1 MTPMIPPFFW
11 QLCVNAILL
20 GGLYALIA
28 MGLNLQY
35 GLTRILNVA
44 YGDFMI
50 LSGYVTFWL
59 FVLYGVIPPISIVV
73 NFLLMVVIGLILY
86 RFAFRRLFEV
96 HKTSERLE
104 GSSVLVAFGL
114 SYIIQNIIVAIW
126 GGQLRSYTY
135 LSGTIEMFGSII
147 IPLDK
152 LLIFVIALITSLS
165 CYSFLK
171 YHIIGK
177 AMRATKSQPH
187 GAATLGIDIFKMHGF
202 SFCWGLGMAGVAGT
216 LASVI
221 YLLNPSAGLPF
232 TYAGFIMV
240 VLGGLGN
247 LLGSTIAAFIIA
259 SVQIFVGYF
268 WSVGIAEL
276 VVFSVLLIVL
286 IWKPTGLLGGR

>member
-1 MTPMIPPFFW
+1 MIPSFFL
-11 QLCVNAILL
+11 QLCINTILL

-59 FVLYGVIPPISIVV
+59 FVLYGITPPISIVI
-73 NFLLMVVIGLILY
+73 NFLLMVGIGLILY

-96 HKTSERLE
+96 HKTPERLE
-104 GSSVLVAFGL
+104 GSSVLAAFGL
-114 SYIIQNIIVAIW
+114 SYIIQNFIVAIW

-135 LSGTIEMFGSII
+135 LSGTINILDSII
-147 IPLDK
+147 VPLDK
-152 LLIFVIALITSLS
+152 LLIFGIAILTNLT
-165 CYSFLK
+165 CYFFLK

-177 AMRATKSQPH
+177 AMRATKAQPQ

-247 LLGSTIAAFIIA
+247 LLGSIIAAFIIA
-259 SVQIFVGYF
+259 SVHVFVGYF
-268 WSVGIAEL
+268 WSLGIAEL
-276 VVFSVLLIVL
+276 IVFSVLLIILV
-286 IWKPTGLLGGR
+286 WKPMGLLGGR

>member
-1 MTPMIPPFFW
+1 
-11 QLCVNAILL
+11 
-20 GGLYALIA
+20 
-28 MGLNLQY
+28 
-35 GLTRILNVA
+35 
-44 YGDFMI
+44 
-50 LSGYVTFWL
+50 
-59 FVLYGVIPPISIVV
+59 
-73 NFLLMVVIGLILY
+73 
-86 RFAFRRLFEV
+86 
-96 HKTSERLE
+96 
-104 GSSVLVAFGL
+104 
-114 SYIIQNIIVAIW
+114 
-126 GGQLRSYTY
+126 LRSYTY
-135 LSGTIEMFGSII
+135 LSGTVKILDSIT
-147 IPLDK
+147 IPFDK
-152 LLIFVIALITSLS
+152 LLIFTIALVASLT
-165 CYSFLK
+165 CYFFLK

-202 SFCWGLGMAGVAGT
+202 SFCLGLGMAGVAGT